1 MKPSADRPGPAGS
14 SSPVGRRQKRLMFMP
29 KCGHAL
35 EPAQVPR
42 ARVGELQQ
50 YPNTP
55 VFSQLPTPP
64 QALLDSGYLV
74 LGIRRTMGPSPL
86 PLVTFPKLSLSI
98 SVPPVAHSQSPCKS
112 VLLPQSRKL
121 WGSTPSYAFHV
132 HPLDAFSPV
141 PKPHPCRLPVLSSLG
156 PERS

>member
-121 WGSTPSYAFHV
+121 GLNAFLCFPCTPPRCFLPCPKAP
-132 HPLDAFSPV
+132 PLQA
-141 PKPHPCRLPVLSSLG
+141 PCFVFLG
-156 PERS
+156 A